1 MTLQSKIQRGLTF
14 VFLSTMGSRL
24 VALCADVALMRL
36 LLPAEHGVM
45 HFGMVVVGALALLRS
60 LGVGE
65 ALVFRSEVDRKS
77 CDSAF
82 ILSAG
87 VGLVLYGVVYAG
99 APLLASWLAGADQG
113 QLVEVLRAL
122 AVIALLQGVGTVPSA
137 LLERELAFDKKIYV
151 DALPTLIYALI
162 ALPLAW
168 SGYGVWS
175 LVWGRVLSAAA
186 GQTAAWKL
194 ISWRPRWRFD
204 MAHVRQ
210 LSSYGRYVSA
220 AAIVSFLVVSIDDVF
235 VARLGGERELGLYA
249 RAYLL
254 ANVPVTA
261 VAHVVGRVAFP
272 AFAQLVRAGEEVGPL
287 YVQMLGSVALLTL
300 PMALLLALL
309 AEPFTVAFLGA
320 AWLPMVPILQG
331 LAAYGFLRSL
341 LSNTGP
347 LFNGLGTPQTILKIN
362 GVQLMLLALLLYPL
376 IARFGGLGAVWGIL
390 VASLLSAPL
399 AMRYVK
405 RHADIGWVDQLRVL
419 QPLVLP
425 AALAAG
431 AVIALRYALQPLGGF
446 AVCLGAGIGGSA
458 AYIGWLYGAR
468 RPFFQQALAVFF
480 GGKL

>member
-261 VAHVVGRVAFP
+261 VAHVVGRVVAKGGAIEIRPELLIDSIEQVEVEFSGHT
-272 AFAQLVRAGEEVGPL
+272 LRVRIGGK
-287 YVQMLGSVALLTL
+287 
-300 PMALLLALL
+300 
-309 AEPFTVAFLGA
+309 
-320 AWLPMVPILQG
+320 QG
-331 LAAYGFLRSL
+331 LHVL
-341 LSNTGP
+341 LEVEAD
-347 LFNGLGTPQTILKIN
+347 QD
-362 GVQLMLLALLLYPL
+362 
-376 IARFGGLGAVWGIL
+376 L
-390 VASLLSAPL
+390 VAE
-399 AMRYVK
+399 
-405 RHADIGWVDQLRVL
+405 IGRAHV
-419 QPLVLP
+419 
-425 AALAAG
+425 
-431 AVIALRYALQPLGGF
+431 
-446 AVCLGAGIGGSA
+446 
-458 AYIGWLYGAR
+458 
-468 RPFFQQALAVFF
+468 
-480 GGKL
+480 